1 MAGSTVLNRIKFA
14 FAAGLFLTPPP
25 FAAKPKWSTLLQTR
39 QARFFN
45 SFAAFSPR
53 MLRNKTRASRSRP
66 AASPSPLPAAETPG
80 AELDGAARHGL

>member
-53 MLRNKTRASRSRP
+53 MLRNRP
-66 AASPSPLPAAETPG
+66 APVEVDRPRLHRRCRRLRRLV